1 MKGINASPSMGA
13 FLMELM
19 HARTNAHVL
28 HLRTKSFSHHMALG
42 SFYEG
47 IGERAD
53 SIAEAYQGRYGII
66 EYPALPYKPEN
77 DPIMMI
83 RSLRRY
89 VDENRMALCEHSE
102 IQNLIDEAVELMD
115 STLYKLENLA

>member
-28 HLRTKSFSHHMALG
+28 HLRTKSYAQHIALG
-42 SFYEG
+42 DFYSG
-47 IGERAD
+47 IGDNAD
-53 SIAEAYQGRYGII
+53 SIAEAYQGRYGIL
-66 EYPALPYKPEN
+66 EYPALPYKPES
-77 DPIMMI
+77 DPIMLV

-89 VDENRMALCEHSE
+89 VDENRMALCHESE
-102 IQNLIDEAVELMD
+102 IQNLIDEAVALMD
-115 STLYKLENLA
+115 STLYKLENLS

>member
-1 MKGINASPSMGA
+1 MKGIATAPSMGA

-28 HLRTKSFSHHMALG
+28 HLTTKSFAKHVALNE
-42 SFYEG
+42 FYDG
-47 IGERAD
+47 IVERLD
-53 SIAEAYQGRYGII
+53 SIAETYQGRYGII
-66 EYPALPYKPEN
+66 DYPAVPFRAEK

-89 VDENRMALCEHSE
+89 VDETREALCDHSE
-102 IQNLIDEAVELMD
+102 IQNLIDEAVALMD
-115 STLYKLENLA
+115 STLYKLENLT